1 MTKRINYSS
10 GTKWEELAGYSRAVR
25 LGNVIEVAGTTA
37 VDEQGEVVG
46 DGDAYVQT
54 KFILEKIG
62 KALTETGGSLE
73 DVVRTR
79 IYVKSMKD
87 WQEVARAHGEV
98 FKHVR
103 PATTLV
109 EICALINPQLIVEIE
124 AKAVVH
130 DSQ

>member
-1 MTKRINYSS
+1 MEKITYSS
-10 GTKWEELAGYSRAVR
+10 KTKWEEMAGYSRAVR

-37 VDEQGEVVG
+37 VDENGTVIG
-46 DGDAYVQT
+46 KKDAYAQT
-54 KFILEKIG
+54 KFILEKIE
-62 KALTETGGSLE
+62 KALIATGGKMS

-98 FKHVR
+98 FKDIR

-109 EICALINPQLIVEIE
+109 EVSALINPQLIVEIE
-124 AKAVVH
+124 VKAVIQ
-130 DSQ
+130 D